1 MFASTD
7 AALAKMLI
15 EAFETPERSGQPAAS
30 FTVMFNPT
38 SYGYKHEVTY
48 ETAQA
53 LGDASSPQNFEN
65 VQPQEHAFELTFD
78 GTGTAVDAVDVY
90 ETVESFLDITGR
102 LQGDLHRPYYLK
114 VSWGTFLS
122 HCVLKSAE
130 VTYTLFAPDGTP
142 LRAKVAAT
150 FAESVDDAK
159 RVAQERK
166 SSPDLTH
173 ERTVHEG
180 DHLSLMAD
188 RIYRDPAR
196 YLQVAK
202 ANRLK
207 HFRRLRHGQ
216 DIVFPPV
223 QDVPPDAPLVS

>member
-1 MFASTD
+1 MPASTD

-15 EAFETPERSGQPAAS
+15 EAFDTPDRQGQPAAS
-30 FTVMFNPT
+30 FSVMFNPT

-48 ETAQA
+48 EEAQG

-65 VQPQEHAFELTFD
+65 VQPQEYAFELTFD
-78 GTGTAVDAVDVY
+78 GTGTAADKVDVY
-90 ETVESFLDITGR
+90 DTVEEFLEITGR

-114 VSWGTFLS
+114 VSWGTFLT

-130 VTYTLFAPDGTP
+130 VTYSLFAPDGTP
-142 LRAKVAAT
+142 LRAKIAAT

-159 RVAQERK
+159 RVAEERK
-166 SSPDLTH
+166 ASPDLTH

-180 DHLSLMAD
+180 DHLSLLAD

-196 YLQVAK
+196 YLQLAK
-202 ANRLK
+202 ANRLR
-207 HFRRLRHGQ
+207 HFRRLRPGQ
-216 DIVFPPV
+216 TLVFPPV
-223 QDVPPDAPLVS
+223 QDVSPDAPLVS